1 MYDIKTYH
9 RAQSVNNALA
19 LLANHPEAHLIAGG
33 TDVLIKLRHHNKQ
46 LRHLVDIH
54 GLKELFY
61 IKKLDDGVVRIGSGT
76 TFTYIMESPIIA
88 KTIPSLAQALTT
100 VAGPQIRNMATI
112 GGNICNG
119 APSADVTPPAI
130 VLGAEVEIT
139 SLDGVRYVP
148 LEKFYLAPGKVD
160 LTQNEIATAFIFKP
174 ENYQQ
179 VGGFY
184 YKYAIR
190 EAMDIATIGC
200 AAACRIE
207 KGVFQL
213 FKLAYGV
220 AAPTPIRTPTAEKVA
235 LNQLVT
241 EATLNKI
248 QRAVLED
255 VSPRDS
261 WRASKAFRLQIIQT
275 LAKRVVIKAIQSAG
289 GSVA

>member
-9 RAQSVNNALA
+9 RAQSINDALKI
-19 LLANHPEAHLIAGG
+19 LASHPEAHLVAGG
-33 TDVLIKLRHHNKQ
+33 TDVLVKLRHHNKQ

-61 IKKLDDGVVRIGSGT
+61 IKELDDGVIHIGSGT

-88 KTIPSLAQALTT
+88 KTVPSLAQALTT

-139 SLDGVRYVP
+139 SLNSIRRVP

-160 LTQNEIATAFIFKP
+160 LTQGEIATAFIFKP

-220 AAPTPIRTPTAEKVA
+220 AAPTPIRTPNAEKVA
-235 LNQLVT
+235 LNQPVT

-248 QRAVLED
+248 QQAVLED

-275 LAKRVVIKAIQSAG
+275 LAKRVVIKAIQNAG
-289 GSVA
+289 GSIA

>member
-9 RAQSVNNALA
+9 RAQSVNDALK
-19 LLANHPEAHLIAGG
+19 LLASHPEAHLVAGG
-33 TDVLIKLRHHNKQ
+33 TDILVKLRHHNQQ

-61 IKKLDDGVVRIGSGT
+61 IKELDDGVIRIGSGT
-76 TFTYIMESPIIA
+76 TFTHIMESPIIT
-88 KTIPSLAQALTT
+88 KTVPSLAQALTT

-119 APSADVTPPAI
+119 APSADATPPAI

-139 SLDGVRYVP
+139 SLNSVRRVP

-160 LTQNEIATAFIFKP
+160 LTQGEIATAFIFKP

-207 KGVFQL
+207 KGIFQL

-220 AAPTPIRTPTAEKVA
+220 AAPTPIRTPSAEKVA
-235 LNQLVT
+235 LNQPVT

-248 QRAVLED
+248 QQAVLED

-275 LAKRVVIKAIQSAG
+275 LAKRVVIKAIQNAG